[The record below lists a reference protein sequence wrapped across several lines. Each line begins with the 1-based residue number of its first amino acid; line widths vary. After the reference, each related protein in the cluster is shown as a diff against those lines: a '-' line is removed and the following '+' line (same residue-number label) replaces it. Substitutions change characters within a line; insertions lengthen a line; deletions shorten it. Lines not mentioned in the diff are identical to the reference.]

1 MFTTNIKQANILY
14 SFNREHINY
23 TYTTKEFVEHSLK
36 NHKEYTDNMLKAG
49 FAFMGLGFAGLGSA
63 MIFLYDK
70 TDKIDD
76 KITRLENKMDDKI
89 TRLENKMDDK
99 ITRLENKMD
108 ENFNKMESKMDD
120 MEKNINKTNEI
131 IMRFLYETNPKKA
144 KDILHSK

>member
-76 KITRLENKMDDKI
+76 KITRLENKMDEK
-89 TRLENKMDDK
+89 
-99 ITRLENKMD
+99 
-108 ENFNKMESKMDD
+108 FNKMESKMDD

>member
-36 NHKEYTDNMLKAG
+36 NHKEYTDNMLKSG

-76 KITRLENKMDDKI
+76 KITRLENKMDEK
-89 TRLENKMDDK
+89 
-99 ITRLENKMD
+99 
-108 ENFNKMESKMDD
+108 FNKMESKMDD

>member
-1 MFTTNIKQANILY
+1 MFKRMFTTNIKQANILY
-14 SFNREHINY
+14 SFNREQVNY

-89 TRLENKMDDK
+89 TRLENKMDEK
-99 ITRLENKMD
+99 
-108 ENFNKMESKMDD
+108 FNKMESKMDD

>member
-89 TRLENKMDDK
+89 TRLENKMDEK
-99 ITRLENKMD
+99 
-108 ENFNKMESKMDD
+108 FNKMESKMDD